1 MPPRTF
7 RVVGQR
13 EEADAGSPDSRAE
26 HRDAVGVAAEE
37 ADVLADPPQR
47 LDLIQQTVVA
57 LGSLVAGA
65 EEACGRTQANRDSD
79 QEKWSKTKKKS
90 SAQQLHGQNVEV

>member
-1 MPPRTF
+1 MPLRAPGRTF

-13 EEADAGSPDSRAE
+13 EEADARGSDPRAE
-26 HRDAVGVAAEE
+26 HRDAVGVSAEE

-57 LGSLVAGA
+57 LGSLVTRA
-65 EEACGRTQANRDSD
+65 EEACRRTQTNDRDS
-79 QEKWSKTKKKS
+79 
-90 SAQQLHGQNVEV
+90 H